1 MKLLRKETYAEV
13 IEWYKETE
21 KVKSKLNKKQFITL
35 TYPQI
40 TNDLENSIKSFYKF
54 TGKKMTLKF
63 QKQVSDY
70 ASKKYVKKH
79 QNKTIEDYG
88 FTKKQILNDFDFV
101 YQEYFV

>member
-1 MKLLRKETYAEV
+1 MCIRDR
-13 IEWYKETE
+13 
-21 KVKSKLNKKQFITL
+21 LNKKQFITL

-79 QNKTIEDYG
+79 KNKTIEDYG
-88 FTKKQILNDFDFV
+88 FTRTTNSYRLITIWRLIYNT
-101 YQEYFV
+101 